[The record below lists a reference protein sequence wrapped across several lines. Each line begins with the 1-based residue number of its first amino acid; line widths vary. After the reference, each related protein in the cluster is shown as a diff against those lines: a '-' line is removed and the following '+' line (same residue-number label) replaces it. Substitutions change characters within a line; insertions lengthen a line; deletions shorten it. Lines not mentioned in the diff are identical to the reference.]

1 MEVKDIV
8 KEAVIIGENAS
19 FKDAL
24 SMMIHK
30 QTNSILVTNSDGI
43 LVGEVSVSDLMDAI
57 MPDYL
62 NGDSIAAN
70 FATEEMFEEAVR
82 DAADQK
88 VHDFMSSDV
97 QSVHMDDGLMA
108 VAAVA
113 IAQQKAR
120 IPVVDVDNRPVGII
134 SRRGLKHL
142 IAQFLNITDSA

>member
-82 DAADQK
+82 DAADKK